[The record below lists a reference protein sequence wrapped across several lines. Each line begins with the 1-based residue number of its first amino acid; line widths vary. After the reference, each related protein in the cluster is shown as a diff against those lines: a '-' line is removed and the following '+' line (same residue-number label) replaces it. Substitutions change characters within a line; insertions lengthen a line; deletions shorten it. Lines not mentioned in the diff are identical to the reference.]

1 MLAQIASISR
11 FAAPTAHQPS
21 SFELAAGPHKVIFR
35 DAVSSSTVVQCEG
48 IFFFGDTIEI
58 LGPATVV
65 YAELPQVY
73 ARPAERTHG
82 MQTSTCAAV
91 VLRDNPKAPAVDA
104 SKDAAHAQKN

>member
-11 FAAPTAHQPS
+11 FEAATPNQPS

-58 LGPATVV
+58 LGPATIV

-73 ARPAERTHG
+73 ARPTERTRG
-82 MQTSTCAAV
+82 MQTSTCAAII
-91 VLRDNPKAPAVDA
+91 LRDDPKVRSVDA
-104 SKDAAHAQKN
+104 SKDATHAQKN